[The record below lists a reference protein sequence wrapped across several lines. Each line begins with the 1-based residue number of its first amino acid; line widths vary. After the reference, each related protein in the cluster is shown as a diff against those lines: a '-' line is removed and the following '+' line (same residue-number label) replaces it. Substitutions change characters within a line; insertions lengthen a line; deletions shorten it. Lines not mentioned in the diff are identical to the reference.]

1 MMSRDPQSARERAE
15 LNFGKTQTQSLARNR
30 IVEESE
36 AIARERDAKTAR
48 LKEMRL
54 QKEAEEMLAGT
65 APRTS
70 KRTAKN

>member
-1 MMSRDPQSARERAE
+1 MSRAPQSARERAE
-15 LNFGKTQTQSLARNR
+15 LNFSKTQTQSLAGNR

-54 QKEAEEMLAGT
+54 QKEAEEMRAGP

-70 KRTAKN
+70 KRTVKN

>member
-54 QKEAEEMLAGT
+54 QKEAEEMRAGT

>member
-1 MMSRDPQSARERAE
+1 MSRDPQSARERAE

-70 KRTAKN
+70 KRTGKN

>member
-1 MMSRDPQSARERAE
+1 MSRDPQSARERAE

-30 IVEESE
+30 IVDESE

-54 QKEAEEMLAGT
+54 QKEAEEKLAGT

-70 KRTAKN
+70 KRTVKN